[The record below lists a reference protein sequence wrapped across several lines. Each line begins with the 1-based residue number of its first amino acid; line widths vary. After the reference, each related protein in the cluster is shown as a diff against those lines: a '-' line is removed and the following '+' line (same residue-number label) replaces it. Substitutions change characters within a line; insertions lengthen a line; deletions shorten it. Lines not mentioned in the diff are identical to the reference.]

1 MQIEDKGSN
10 AAYTLKHLY
19 GKLLKPFE
27 EHCVTRNRG
36 GADLLGALDYTL
48 FFVGVSSIIMMMM
61 IYTDGMEDLLSHCG
75 V

>member
-1 MQIEDKGSN
+1 MVQIEDKGSN

-48 FFVGVSSIIMMMM
+48 FFVGVDACLFMF
-61 IYTDGMEDLLSHCG
+61 L

>member
-61 IYTDGMEDLLSHCG
+61 IYTDGREDLLSHCG

>member
-1 MQIEDKGSN
+1 M
-10 AAYTLKHLY
+10 
-19 GKLLKPFE
+19 
-27 EHCVTRNRG
+27 TRNRG

-61 IYTDGMEDLLSHCG
+61 IYTDGREDLLSHCG